1 MTVKKP
7 QKQYYYHMTSFNGYL
22 ALGKEGLKASK
33 DGYIYLLDTD
43 DNAVCTMLFQ
53 KLTSIS
59 LFVDKG
65 YGLVRVDP
73 DGLTAPIEA
82 DQDGK
87 KYDTAFTLP
96 HQFRVKQK
104 KIEVKYLKLI
114 NMRHIIIP
122 ALNIDSR
129 NEFKFAE
136 KLKKAD
142 QNKIADTPK
151 T

>member
-7 QKQYYYHMTSFNGYL
+7 QKQYYYHMTSFKGYL
-22 ALGKEGLKASK
+22 GLGKEGLKASK

-53 KLTSIS
+53 KLSSIS
-59 LFVDKG
+59 LFESKG
-65 YGLVRVDP
+65 YGIVRIDP
-73 DGLTAPIEA
+73 DGLTAPVEA
-82 DQDGK
+82 DEDGK
-87 KYDTAFTLP
+87 KYDTPFTLP

-104 KIEVKYLKLI
+104 KIELKYLKPI

-129 NEFKFAE
+129 KEFKFAD
-136 KLKKAD
+136 KLKNQK
-142 QNKIADTPK
+142 KK
-151 T
+151 